1 MNFNLVYRL
10 KSKSLWMDVV
20 FYFLCALL
28 IAVVF
33 YYFLF
38 LLKDY
43 YQNQKIEEINKKI
56 AVYGTQEQKNSEA
69 KVFDYKKKIDDFTV
83 IINNHK
89 ISSNIFTF
97 IEENTLPTVWFSNF
111 SMSESSN
118 DLRLSGESNNME
130 TLSHQISILE
140 NNKDYVSNI
149 NILNSQV
156 GTGGTIRFV
165 LNASLNPEIFKSKTV
180 IQSTYSE

>member
-1 MNFNLVYRL
+1 MDGCGILF
-10 KSKSLWMDVV
+10 SL
-20 FYFLCALL
+20 CT
-28 IAVVF
+28 INCSS
-33 YYFLF
+33 F
-38 LLKDY
+38 LLFY
-43 YQNQKIEEINKKI
+43 
-56 AVYGTQEQKNSEA
+56 
-69 KVFDYKKKIDDFTV
+69 
-83 IINNHK
+83 
-89 ISSNIFTF
+89 IFTF

-180 IQSTYSE
+180 IQSNGN